1 MTRSSNNAIR
11 NTTKPRYGNFKKS
24 NSFGTSDRSTQKKH
38 LSRSQRQIQ
47 KNPINNDNNISVQK
61 TNKKYLAALL
71 QTATFNKTLF
81 FS

>member
-1 MTRSSNNAIR
+1 MTRSSNDIS

-47 KNPINNDNNISVQK
+47 KNPINNDNNISIQK

-71 QTATFNKTLF
+71 QNATFNKTLF